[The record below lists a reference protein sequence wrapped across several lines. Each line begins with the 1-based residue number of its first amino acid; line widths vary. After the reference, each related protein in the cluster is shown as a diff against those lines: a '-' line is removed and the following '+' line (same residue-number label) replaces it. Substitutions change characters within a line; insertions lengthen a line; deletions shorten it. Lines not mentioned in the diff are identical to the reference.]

1 MHLVLLGVFFGVFLA
16 LQDIAV
22 RCTLSFSNFGL
33 FNTWGSTNGEAH
45 MRKNNFP
52 LHYGHVLCKLPAP
65 FPSHCMIGLNM
76 CMSSLISTT
85 IILSLC
91 ALRNYNHLL
100 HNYNFKALY
109 WGASV

>member
-1 MHLVLLGVFFGVFLA
+1 
-16 LQDIAV
+16 
-22 RCTLSFSNFGL
+22 
-33 FNTWGSTNGEAH
+33 

-52 LHYGHVLCKLPAP
+52 LYYGHVLCKLPAL

-100 HNYNFKALY
+100 HNYNFKVLY

>member
-1 MHLVLLGVFFGVFLA
+1 MHLILLLFFLCVFLA
-16 LQDIAV
+16 LQDIAMG
-22 RCTLSFSNFGL
+22 CALSFSNFGL
-33 FNTWGSTNGEAH
+33 SNTRESTNREAH
-45 MRKNNFP
+45 LHKNNFP
-52 LHYGHVLCKLPAP
+52 LHYGHVLCKLPAL